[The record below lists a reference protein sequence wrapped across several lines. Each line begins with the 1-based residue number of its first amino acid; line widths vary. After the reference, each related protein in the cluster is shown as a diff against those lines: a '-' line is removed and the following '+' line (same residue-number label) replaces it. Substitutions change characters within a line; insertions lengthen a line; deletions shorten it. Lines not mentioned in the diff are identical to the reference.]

1 MKTTFY
7 TLLLIVLFSCKSQQ
21 VYGQHDLNN
30 LTPFVGT
37 WENTNGNQIFRVTF
51 YIDNLYIKGDYQL
64 VEVDNGSETLLYRSN
79 FDFDINGTTYN
90 NGYAIF
96 GGSDNGILM
105 GAQIEDNTIGY
116 ENGERNKKDGILGF
130 TIQPI
135 PPLCLNCIIT
145 AEWKVKTRGGNL
157 IDGDPLIFNIPTDII
172 LTKVN

>member
-37 WENTNGNQIFRVTF
+37 WENTNGNQTFRVTF
-51 YIDNLYIKGDYQL
+51 YIDNLYVKGDYQL
-64 VEVDNGSETLLYRSN
+64 VEVNNGSETLLYKSN
-79 FDFDINGTTYN
+79 FDIPGTTYN

-96 GGSDNGILM
+96 GGSKNGTVL
-105 GAQIEDNTIGY
+105 GAHIEDNTIGY
-116 ENGERNKKDGILGF
+116 ENGERKNKFGDLRLTILPV
-130 TIQPI
+130 Q
-135 PPLCLNCIIT
+135 PLCLNCTIT
-145 AEWKVKTRGGNL
+145 AEWKIKRSNGVRMSNE
-157 IDGDPLIFNIPTDII
+157 PLNYNIPTDMI